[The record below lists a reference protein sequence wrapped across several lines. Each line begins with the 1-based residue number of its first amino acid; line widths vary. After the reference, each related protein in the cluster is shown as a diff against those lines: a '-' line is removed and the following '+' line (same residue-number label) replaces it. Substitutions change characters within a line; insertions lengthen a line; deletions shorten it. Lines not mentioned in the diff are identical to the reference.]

1 MKKIK
6 IRAKEL
12 RALGYPRQGPIMGT
26 VIQGVNTYHR
36 RADRDW
42 VLATLRNLLQ
52 HPEAFTEDEAFGPAA
67 QLLLAERADLAQLE
81 GKLQRSARPF
91 PMYGEDLIE
100 AGAKDQMYTAM
111 RLPVTVA
118 GALMPDAHRG
128 YGLPIGGV
136 LATERAVIPYA
147 VGVDIG
153 CRMCLSVYEL
163 APELAD
169 TKRDHLAS
177 LLREHTRFGLQ
188 THDVPWDD
196 PVLEREEFSLLPP
209 ARHLRDKARAQI
221 GSSGGGNHFVEFG
234 VAEIT
239 DPANEFGVAT
249 GRYLALLSH
258 SGSRGLGASLAQH
271 YTKVAM
277 RMTRL
282 PEVAAHLAWLPLDTQ
297 EGHEYWAAMTL
308 AGDYAS
314 ACHDHIHRRLAR
326 ALGHE
331 PLFRIEN
338 HHNFAWKQVLPDG
351 REVIV
356 HRKGATPAGRGE
368 LGIIPGSMT
377 APGYI
382 VRGTGHAPALA
393 SASHGAGRR
402 LSRSQAKEKIDQ
414 GEVDRFLAAAGITLI
429 GGGLDEAPS
438 AYKDIDAVMA
448 QQRELVEVV
457 GKFHPKV
464 VRMA

>member
-12 RALGYPRQGPIMGT
+12 RAMGYPKQGPIIGT
-26 VIQGVNTYHR
+26 VIQAVNTHYR
-36 RADRDW
+36 RANRDW
-42 VLATLRNLLQ
+42 VIATLRNLLE
-52 HPEAFTEDEAFGPAA
+52 HPAAFTEDEAFGPAA
-67 QLLLAERADLAQLE
+67 RLLFLEREAQRVLE
-81 GKLQRSARPF
+81 DKLHDQAKTF
-91 PMYGEDLIE
+91 PIYGEDQIE
-100 AGAKDQMYTAM
+100 TGAKDQMYTAM

-118 GALMPDAHRG
+118 GALMPDAHYG

-136 LATERAVIPYA
+136 LATDQAVIPYA

-153 CRMCLSVYEL
+153 CRMCLSVYDL

-169 TKRDHLAS
+169 TDRERLAS
-177 LLREHTRFGLQ
+177 LLQANTSFGRQ
-188 THDVPWDD
+188 SPDVPWED
-196 PVLEREEFSLLPP
+196 PVLEREEFRLLPP
-209 ARHLRDKARAQI
+209 ARRLWDKAREQI

-234 VAEIT
+234 IAEIT
-239 DPANEFGVAT
+239 DPDNEFGVPV

-258 SGSRGLGASLAQH
+258 SGSRGLGAGLAQH
-271 YTKVAM
+271 YTQVAM

-282 PEVAAHLAWLPLDTQ
+282 PKQAAHLAWLPLDTQ

-314 ACHDHIHRRLAR
+314 ACHDHIHRRMAR
-326 ALGHE
+326 SLGQN
-331 PLFRIEN
+331 PLFRVEN
-338 HHNFAWKQVLPDG
+338 HHNFAWKQILADG

-368 LGIIPGSMT
+368 LGVIPGSMT

-382 VRGTGHAPALA
+382 VRGKGHPAALA
-393 SASHGAGRR
+393 SASHGAGRQM
-402 LSRSQAKEKIDQ
+402 SRSQAKQEIDRNKLNQ
-414 GEVDRFLAAAGITLI
+414 ILAAEGVTLL
-429 GGGLDEAPS
+429 GGGLDEAPP
-438 AYKDIDAVMA
+438 AYKDIETVMA
-448 QQRELVEVV
+448 EQRELVDVV
-457 GKFHPKV
+457 GKFYPKV